1 MFTGLKYLTTEL
13 QVFEQSN
20 ASSES
25 VQVGNF
31 LSSWLSVNFSYKFVQ
46 HGVAILLTWL

>member
-1 MFTGLKYLTTEL
+1 MTEPRL
-13 QVFEQSN
+13 FEQSN
-20 ASSES
+20 ASSEP
-25 VQVGNF
+25 VQVRNS